1 MLSELVVSTSS
12 TFATTINTAQKF
24 VKNANKVQ
32 NTGVTDLIVM
42 MANNQENII
51 DHTTQLGLKI
61 EVIFIKLFLR
71 TLIIFI
77 IYLTHFVN

>member
-1 MLSELVVSTSS
+1 MLSELVVSTNS

-61 EVIFIKLFLR
+61 EVIFFKLFLR
-71 TLIIFI
+71 TLFIFI

>member
-1 MLSELVVSTSS
+1 MLSELVVSTNS

-61 EVIFIKLFLR
+61 EVIFIKLFYGL
-71 TLIIFI
+71 
-77 IYLTHFVN
+77 YLFLLFT